1 MFISF
6 ATRPAG
12 PERESE
18 DFFAATSNVA
28 VLVDGEQA
36 PAGSTSGC
44 SHGVAWFARHLGMRC
59 LDAADN
65 ESVSLTDSLRTA
77 IKQVVG
83 LHEHT
88 CDLSHPVA
96 PAAGVAMVREQRG
109 QLEAMVLADTVLVAR
124 GAPGTRAITDQREA
138 TIAEQYRPLLGVL
151 SQSGQ
156 THSVAVKTYVEML
169 REHRNTEG
177 GFWIAGSDPDAANHA
192 LTGVL
197 KPNEAQIVALL
208 SNGAS
213 RPVDRF
219 DLLSWDYAI
228 EELAAGGPKQ
238 WLRRVRRAED
248 EDPNATRWPRT
259 DVHAAA
265 TAAIAIPDWA

>member
-6 ATRPAG
+6 ATRPAE
-12 PERESE
+12 PARENE
-18 DFFAATSNVA
+18 DFFGATSNVA
-28 VLVDGEQA
+28 VLVDGERA
-36 PAGSTSGC
+36 PTESMSGC
-44 SHGVAWFARHLGMRC
+44 SHGVAWFARQLGMRC
-59 LDAADN
+59 LDAAAN
-65 ESVSLTDSLRTA
+65 ESISLTDALRTA

-83 LHEHT
+83 LHEHA
-88 CDLSHPVA
+88 CDLSHPVV
-96 PAAGVAMVREQRG
+96 PSAGVAMVREHRG
-109 QLEAMVLADTVLVAR
+109 QLEHLVLADAVLVAR
-124 GAPGTRAITDQREA
+124 GASGTRAITDHREA

-151 SQSGQ
+151 SQTGK
-156 THSVAVKTYVEML
+156 THNVAVKTYVEML
-169 REHRNTEG
+169 REHRNHDG
-177 GFWIAGSDPDAANHA
+177 GFWIASSDPDAANHA

-197 KPNEAQIVALL
+197 HPNDAQIVALL

-213 RPVDRF
+213 RPVVSF

-248 EDPNATRWPRT
+248 EDPHATRWPRT

-265 TAAIAIPDWA
+265 TAAITMPDWV